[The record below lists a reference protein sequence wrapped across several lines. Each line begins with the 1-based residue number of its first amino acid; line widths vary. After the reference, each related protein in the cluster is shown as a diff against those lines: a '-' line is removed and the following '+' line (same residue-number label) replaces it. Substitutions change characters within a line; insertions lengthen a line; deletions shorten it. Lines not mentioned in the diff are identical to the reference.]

1 MAACPSSSSRP
12 EASRPRPN
20 RPLQP
25 TRWPTLRLAVSV
37 VALVLAAGLSLA
49 APAHSAPPAQRG
61 IDPVHTPTR
70 AATDFTFLIA
80 YSFGNRIPSGV
91 DPTRTVGEPGPVN
104 EALADAAVRTR
115 GARTIPIYA
124 QTEIARVLTSK
135 YHATGVVEIPPD
147 RKPDGTLVYLSTDGV
162 AAKVAALRGRSAHTD
177 VAGVVAFSDH
187 LWRAVYTTRANG
199 LDAYAPADIAMPST
213 YDPQSGQDWTRS
225 RAAYLPRDYAARV
238 ALVPRLVR

>member
-1 MAACPSSSSRP
+1 MAACPSSSRP

-115 GARTIPIYA
+115 GDRSIPIYA
-124 QTEIARVLTSK
+124 QTEICLLYTS
-135 YHATGVVEIPPD
+135 PSP
-147 RKPDGTLVYLSTDGV
+147 RDGLLS
-162 AAKVAALRGRSAHTD
+162 R
-177 VAGVVAFSDH
+177 
-187 LWRAVYTTRANG
+187 
-199 LDAYAPADIAMPST
+199 MPS
-213 YDPQSGQDWTRS
+213 S
-225 RAAYLPRDYAARV
+225 A
-238 ALVPRLVR
+238 

>member
-1 MAACPSSSSRP
+1 MR
-12 EASRPRPN
+12 
-20 RPLQP
+20 
-25 TRWPTLRLAVSV
+25 V
-37 VALVLAAGLSLA
+37 VMSLLLLVLASVMSF
-49 APAHSAPPAQRG
+49 APAHASPPQRG

-70 AATDFTFLIA
+70 AATDFTVVIA
-80 YSFGNRIPSGV
+80 YSFGNRIPAGV

-104 EALADAAVRTR
+104 EALAEAAVRTR
-115 GARTIPIYA
+115 GNRAIPIYA

-213 YDPQSGQDWTRS
+213 YDPQSGQDWTRN
-225 RAAYLPRDYAARV
+225 RAAYLPRDYAARL